1 MRHDLRRAE
10 RLPLAGMA
18 ELIAGD
24 TRLAGDI
31 LDISPRGIGLAV
43 HRVDIDH
50 LTPHRTWLCRV
61 VAADLAAPLEF
72 LVRAVRRKQRGFG
85 IEVGCEIT
93 VIDVKP
99 LGLLHAF
106 RALYK
111 AREATVHASPTL
123 YRRPSA

>member
-24 TRLAGDI
+24 RRLAGNI
-31 LDISPRGIGLAV
+31 IDISPKGIAVAV
-43 HRVDIDH
+43 HRDDIAR
-50 LTPHRTWLCRV
+50 LTPRQTWMCRV
-61 VAADLAAPLEF
+61 VAADLPAPVQF
-72 LVRAVRRKQRGFG
+72 LVRAVRRKERGFG
-85 IEVGCEIT
+85 VEVGCEIT

-99 LGLLHAF
+99 LGLINAF

-111 AREATVHASPTL
+111 ARAANFRT
-123 YRRPSA
+123 